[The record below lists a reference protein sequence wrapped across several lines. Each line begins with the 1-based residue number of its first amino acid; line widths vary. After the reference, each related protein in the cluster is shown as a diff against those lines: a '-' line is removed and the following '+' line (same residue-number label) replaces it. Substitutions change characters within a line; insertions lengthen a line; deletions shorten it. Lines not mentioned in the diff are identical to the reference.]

1 MTTPLSAP
9 DLFEQEFLQIRCK
22 LIEVGAMLDRLDRA
36 DGNLDDDVR
45 RALIR
50 DACKV
55 IQSDDSNRAEQL
67 QQLFSDPYEDGWLDR
82 FTPTR

>member
-1 MTTPLSAP
+1 MSTPLSAP
-9 DLFEQEFLQIRCK
+9 DLFEQEFLQLRCK
-22 LIEVGAMLDRLDRA
+22 LIEVGAMLDRFDRA

-45 RALIR
+45 RAQIR
-50 DACKV
+50 DACK
-55 IQSDDSNRAEQL
+55 ILESDDPNRAEQL